1 MAACSAPAS
10 VTTAATPDETRKMAV
25 LRLYLRGKVALL
37 AHDPCFMDAVIQHVV
52 AAAEVQAAA
61 TSSDL
66 ADLQRFVLARS
77 RADEASVSMLRR
89 VDALLVS
96 DESLAH
102 TAPELARLRTLADT
116 DTSSPVAC
124 APRCVGPLV
133 RVACASV
140 SRVCLTRPAVY
151 CVADCGAHNEQYL
164 KRQHEYESPSRVTQ
178 ECVCKCVPHKRHM
191 GPVSASAMPS
201 SVGIALAT
209 FNRELKR
216 HGTHDACNPPPMHS
230 ESALGQLCL
239 RVAWTRHCCTRALQ
253 PGMTAALLGSQAWR
267 QRLRLKKRD
276 SLSKT

>member
-61 TSSDL
+61 NSGL
-66 ADLQRFVLARS
+66 AYLQRFVLARS

-89 VDALLVS
+89 VDALLES

-102 TAPELARLRTLADT
+102 TAPELACFRTLADT

-133 RVACASV
+133 RVACAPF

-151 CVADCGAHNEQYL
+151 CVADCGAHNEQHV

-178 ECVCKCVPHKRHM
+178 ECVCKRVYRIN
-191 GPVSASAMPS
+191 ATWDPS
-201 SVGIALAT
+201 
-209 FNRELKR
+209 
-216 HGTHDACNPPPMHS
+216 
-230 ESALGQLCL
+230 Q
-239 RVAWTRHCCTRALQ
+239 RARCR
-253 PGMTAALLGSQAWR
+253 PA
-267 QRLRLKKRD
+267 
-276 SLSKT
+276 